1 MELVPWGADRVDDI
15 VDLMLRV
22 AAEEDL
28 TPEEV
33 HTACHEHSGIV
44 MATEDGESVVAVGID
59 RNDDGELVA
68 AIRLIAVGPNVQR
81 QGRGRMLLEHA
92 ERWAAERG
100 AHELSVG
107 GSLPF
112 ALWPGA
118 PVESPVA
125 ELCVTQG
132 YEVHEFWESFHLD
145 SAYRSPTPDGV
156 VIRRAIHD
164 EDVTR
169 VLLAATSGWPRSAD
183 EIARALEHGTCHVA
197 LRGDV
202 DPVVVGIGCH
212 SITRAGWSGPLVV
225 DESYRRRGI
234 GKALLGQM
242 CRDLMIAEF
251 DRIVV
256 ADLPDDRA
264 RAFITSTGAI
274 AAARYQR
281 MTKRLSLSTID

>member
-1 MELVPWGADRVDDI
+1 MELIPWGADRVDDI
-15 VDLMLRV
+15 IDLMLRV
-22 AAEEDL
+22 AADEDL

-33 HTACHEHSGIV
+33 HTACHERSGIV

-59 RNDDGELVA
+59 RDDNGDLVA

-81 QGRGRMLLEHA
+81 TGRGKMLLAHA
-92 ERWAAERG
+92 ERWAADRG
-100 AHELSVG
+100 AREISIG

-112 ALWPGA
+112 SLWPGA
-118 PVESPVA
+118 PVESAVS
-125 ELCVTQG
+125 ELCASQG
-132 YEVHEFWESFHLD
+132 YETHEFWQSFEVTT
-145 SAYRSPTPDGV
+145 AYRSPVPDGV
-156 VIRRAIHD
+156 EIRRAIHD

-197 LRGDV
+197 LRGEA

-212 SITRAGWSGPLVV
+212 SITRAGWAGPLIV

-234 GKALLGQM
+234 GKALVGQM

-251 DRIVV
+251 DQLVV

-264 RAFITSTGAI
+264 RSFIASTGAV
-274 AAARYQR
+274 ASTRYQR
-281 MTKRLSLSTID
+281 MSKTLPE